1 MTLDDPYRL
10 VGDEVQEVLSL
21 EEFVPLYS
29 EEGRGAIC
37 PIILGLVI
45 IFQFLE
51 NIPDRKAANWARV
64 QLDWKYALPVPLRRE
79 GFHYST
85 LSY

>member
-1 MTLDDPYRL
+1 M
-10 VGDEVQEVLSL
+10 QEVLSL
-21 EEFVPLYS
+21 EAFAPVYS

-37 PIILGLVI
+37 PIILELVVI
-45 IFQFLE
+45 LQFLE
-51 NIPDRKAANWARV
+51 NIPDRQAANWARV
-64 QLDWKYALPVPLRRE
+64 RLDWKYALHMPLRRE